1 MDFKGQEYAE
11 KLGQKL
17 LFSVAVISFIV
28 GYAKRDF
35 GVMMS
40 LFGIGFL
47 LVFVLTVPNWPM
59 YNKHPIKWV
68 KGKGKVRQS
77 GSGSLLT
84 SVKKIFE

>member
-17 LFSVAVISFIV
+17 LVSVAVISFIV
-28 GYAKRDF
+28 GYVKGDF

-40 LFGIGFL
+40 LFGVGFL
-47 LVFVLTVPNWPM
+47 FVFVLTVPNWPM
-59 YNKHPIKWV
+59 YNKHPIAWV
-68 KGKGKVRQS
+68 KGKKKGKSS
-77 GSGSLLT
+77 GSTLLA